1 MTIFGT
7 RPEIIRLSLIF
18 KILDDHADHVMVHT
32 GQNYSTTLSD
42 VFFKDLSIRSPD
54 VHLGIEASRFS
65 TQVAAIIE
73 RSDDV
78 MERVAPERVLILG
91 DTNTGLAAIA
101 AARRGIPVFH
111 LEAGNRCFDDRVP
124 EEINRRIIDH
134 SSSVLMPYTQR
145 SMENLVREGIER
157 DRIYVVGNPINEVI
171 RHFGEPITASKA
183 LEDLGLDDRGYM
195 LATLHRA
202 ENVDEEGRL
211 ARLFDGLHAAV
222 DRFKVPLIVSTHP
235 RTADRLRRS
244 GIAARSPQ
252 LRLVDP
258 LGFFDF
264 IKLEQRA
271 WCVLTDSGTVQ
282 EECSIL
288 GVPNVTVRDVTERP
302 ETIEV
307 GSNVLA
313 GSHPDAL
320 VDAIR
325 IATGLG
331 PTWQP
336 PAEYMVPSPS
346 TAIAK
351 ILLGHL
357 SLRRHSSTC

>member
-1 MTIFGT
+1 MRKG
-7 RPEIIRLSLIF
+7 
-18 KILDDHADHVMVHT
+18 A
-32 GQNYSTTLSD
+32 
-42 VFFKDLSIRSPD
+42 
-54 VHLGIEASRFS
+54 
-65 TQVAAIIE
+65 
-73 RSDDV
+73 
-78 MERVAPERVLILG
+78 
-91 DTNTGLAAIA
+91 
-101 AARRGIPVFH
+101 
-111 LEAGNRCFDDRVP
+111 
-124 EEINRRIIDH
+124 
-134 SSSVLMPYTQR
+134 
-145 SMENLVREGIER
+145 
-157 DRIYVVGNPINEVI
+157 
-171 RHFGEPITASKA
+171 
-183 LEDLGLDDRGYM
+183 
-195 LATLHRA
+195 
-202 ENVDEEGRL
+202 L
-211 ARLFDGLHAAV
+211 ARFFDGLHAAV

-331 PTWQP
+331 PTCQP